1 MLVRATVEAPVDTR
15 ADTVAIGI
23 FDGKRVAHDVDGGVL
38 QALLD
43 AGEAKSAFKH
53 LAHTHA
59 AGKRWILV
67 GLGDRDTFDA
77 ERARV
82 AAATVLG
89 RCGELGTKVLCWEL
103 PHRLDDDQAGG
114 FVEGTVL
121 SSYRF
126 DWFKSAAKDE
136 EDAPGVTELIVSDH
150 ESRVV
155 TVDRAAVVARAQ
167 NATRELQD
175 RPAND
180 LTPTAL
186 GEFALTLADAHAHI
200 TASVEGRAEIT
211 ARGMG
216 AFASVAQGTDV
227 EPALIT
233 VRYDPPEATG
243 PVLGFVGKAVTHD
256 TGGLSIKP
264 AGGMHR
270 MKYDMSGGGAVLGAM
285 QAIAALALPIR
296 IIAVVGATENTING
310 SATKPGDIVKAMTG
324 LTIEV
329 DNTDAE
335 GRLVLADCLAHAVA
349 LGAERLVDLAT
360 LTGGVVTALG
370 STFAGLFANEEAWC
384 AAVTAAGARS
394 GERLWQLPLDPE
406 YAERVKGRF
415 ADLTN
420 SPEDR
425 KAHPISGAEF
435 LHRFVGDVPWAHL
448 DIAGVGWDLGKPWA
462 AKGGSG
468 FGVRLLVALAQAQ
481 AGGA

>member
-1 MLVRATVEAPVDTR
+1 MLVRATTDAPSDTG

-23 FDGKRVAHDVDGGVL
+23 FDGKRVAHDIEGGVL

-43 AGEAKSAFKH
+43 AGEARTTFKH
-53 LAHTHA
+53 LAVTHA
-59 AGKRWILV
+59 GGKRWVLI
-67 GLGDRDTFDA
+67 GLGDREAFDA

-82 AAATVLG
+82 AAATVFA
-89 RCGELGTKVLCWEL
+89 RCGELGTEVLCWEL
-103 PHRLDDDQAGG
+103 PHRLDDTQAGG

-121 SSYRF
+121 ASYRF
-126 DWFKSAAKDE
+126 TLFKSE
-136 EDAPGVTELIVSDH
+136 LAPNGEPALQELIVSDH

-155 TVDRAAVVARAQ
+155 AVDRATVVARAQ

-186 GEFALTLADAHAHI
+186 GEFALTLADAHEHI
-200 TASVEGRAEIT
+200 TATVEGRAEIV

-216 AFASVAQGTDV
+216 AFAAVAQGTDV

-233 VRYDPPEATG
+233 LRYDPPDARG
-243 PVLGFVGKAVTHD
+243 PLLSFVGKAVTHD

-270 MKYDMSGGGAVLGAM
+270 MKYDMSGGGAVLGAL
-285 QAIAALALPIR
+285 QAIAQLALGVRVLGVI
-296 IIAVVGATENTING
+296 GSTENAING
-310 SATKPGDIVKAMTG
+310 SAMKPGDIVRSMQG

-335 GRLVLADCLAHAVA
+335 GRMVLADCLTHAVA
-349 LGAERLVDLAT
+349 LGAERIVDIAT

-370 STFAGLFANEEAWC
+370 STYAGLFANDEEWC
-384 AAVTAAGARS
+384 AAVDAAGAAS
-394 GERLWQLPLDPE
+394 GERLWRLPLDPE

-420 SPEDR
+420 SPEDK

-435 LHRFVGDVPWAHL
+435 LHRFAGDVPWAHL
-448 DIAGVGWDLGKPWA
+448 DIAGVGSDLGKPWA
-462 AKGGSG
+462 VKGGSG
-468 FGVRLLVALAQAQ
+468 FGVRLLVALAQAHS
-481 AGGA
+481 AG